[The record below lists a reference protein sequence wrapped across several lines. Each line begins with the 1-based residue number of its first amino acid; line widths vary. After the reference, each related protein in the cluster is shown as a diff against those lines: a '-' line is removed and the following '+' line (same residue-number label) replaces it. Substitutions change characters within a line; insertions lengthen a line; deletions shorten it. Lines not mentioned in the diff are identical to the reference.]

1 MKAVLHAVL
10 VWREWTGRINESGTV
25 SCVYQGSESRRGGS
39 FSGLVPSEGTQFS
52 AHNPQLRLAT
62 PRNFDLPCPSHSL
75 TRSATMSSNAN
86 GEIANAAN
94 GDAANNLSSTDG
106 EPAASSLVAAAPL
119 QHGTLGALPATN
131 GNGFT
136 EIFLFRPTHPTGIA
150 PLAPLETSLR
160 TSHATSL

>member
-1 MKAVLHAVL
+1 MKAVLHVL
-10 VWREWTGRINESGTV
+10 VWREWTGRINESGKV
-25 SCVYQGSESRRGGS
+25 SCVEQGSESRRGGS
-39 FSGLVPSEGTQFS
+39 CLWSRIPAFP
-52 AHNPQLRLAT
+52 AHNPQLQLAT
-62 PRNFDLPCPSHSL
+62 PRNYDLPCPSHFL

-106 EPAASSLVAAAPL
+106 EPAASSSVAAAPL
-119 QHGTLGALPATN
+119 QHGTLGALPANN

-150 PLAPLETSLR
+150 PLAPLETSLG